1 MYSHALPNTHS
12 NTHTPYPTA
21 FAVFSLIEVMVKVG
35 EAEARLHLLALLAD
49 DVGATLALT
58 TVLVAPCAEG
68 PPNVA
73 VAGVAAILVLTQP
86 IEPRLKATATG
97 NYWYLLSP
105 QKTQQQEII
114 SKLHKWLLKMGM
126 TLVHGFSF
134 CFVSYCCC
142 D

>member
-1 MYSHALPNTHS
+1 
-12 NTHTPYPTA
+12 
-21 FAVFSLIEVMVKVG
+21 MVKVG